1 MREFGPEANWES
13 LTYNHLNFLFFIIQH
28 SQTNLFLNQMKS
40 CMMEANE
47 DLKGETNAEL
57 GIG

>member
-13 LTYNHLNFLFFIIQH
+13 LTCNHLNFLFFIIQH

-40 CMMEANE
+40 CMMETNE